1 MPAPGDFVVGRYN
14 SLGASIEEGNALIPD
29 VKVKKLR
36 ESVAREA
43 YRSGG
48 EIIKEEKQVK
58 GKKKKPL
65 KITKKP
71 TVSQAPASLPFIDF
85 ALEDVVNS
93 INNGTELETGTHSEN
108 VWDTD
113 TNYKTPAP
121 EKKVKIVF
129 SNDFGNIKVYAEDI
143 LYSDMSIALIF
154 KNEEA
159 LTFIPKIGETL
170 YIKIEDED
178 PIAVYFPGSIFTW
191 TDKVKNVII
200 LFKTNE

>member
-14 SLGASIEEGNALIPD
+14 ALGASIEEGNSLIPE

-48 EIIKEEKQVK
+48 EIVKEEKQAQS
-58 GKKKKPL
+58 KKKKPI
-65 KITKKP
+65 KIAKKAA
-71 TVSQAPASLPFIDF
+71 VRYAPAALPFVDF
-85 ALEDVVNS
+85 ALEDVVNN
-93 INNGTELETGTHSEN
+93 INNGSEGTAGIHDKQ
-108 VWDTD
+108 WDTD
-113 TNYKTPAP
+113 TNYKAPIP
-121 EKKVKIVF
+121 EKKVKVVF

-159 LTFIPKIGETL
+159 LTF
-170 YIKIEDED
+170 
-178 PIAVYFPGSIFTW
+178 FIFE
-191 TDKVKNVII
+191 
-200 LFKTNE
+200 NESYRHI